1 MAVQRINIT
10 MEPELFA
17 EFNKYA
23 QKRGISIS
31 PFVQAKIR
39 EFIEEEK
46 EFQEFKERKRKGTL

>member
-10 MEPELFA
+10 MDPKLFA

-31 PFVQAKIR
+31 PFVQAKVR